1 MGIDICVQIGRR
13 IRHLRTSRAI
23 YQVDLA
29 EKASITR
36 SNLSLIENGHAEAG
50 IRTLYAIAK
59 ALDVTLIELL
69 DGVK

>member
-1 MGIDICVQIGRR
+1 
-13 IRHLRTSRAI
+13 
-23 YQVDLA
+23 VDLA